1 MSSQDE
7 EQEGRIVAAV
17 LIAALVLV
25 VGLVVG
31 VAIQKVRSF
40 GAAKA
45 PAAVTATAGDAAGGA
60 ATGAAASGAAAVA
73 TASAEGAA
81 PAADAAAGKDDAS
94 VVVENGV
101 VKFYFASGKSDLAP
115 GAVDA
120 LADAIAAGKA
130 GKKLVIS
137 GFHDATG
144 DPAKNAELAKLRAF
158 AVRDALKGAGV
169 AESGIELKKPET
181 ATGSGNNAEARRV
194 EVMIAP

>member
-17 LIAALVLV
+17 LIAALVLA

-31 VAIQKVRSF
+31 VAIQKARSF
-40 GAAKA
+40 GAKKAA
-45 PAAVTATAGDAAGGA
+45 PAAAAVVAPAADAH
-60 ATGAAASGAAAVA
+60 AAAP
-73 TASAEGAA
+73 AA
-81 PAADAAAGKDDAS
+81 PAADAAAATPAAAAAGKDDAS

-115 GAVDA
+115 GAVEA
-120 LADAIAAGKA
+120 LGDAIAAGKA

-137 GFHDATG
+137 GFHDSTG

-181 ATGSGNNAEARRV
+181 ATGTGNNAEARRV
-194 EVMIAP
+194 EVVIAP

>member
-17 LIAALVLV
+17 LIAALVLA

-31 VAIQKVRSF
+31 VAIQKARSF
-40 GAAKA
+40 GAKKAA
-45 PAAVTATAGDAAGGA
+45 PAAAAVVAPAADAH
-60 ATGAAASGAAAVA
+60 AAAPA
-73 TASAEGAA
+73 AA
-81 PAADAAAGKDDAS
+81 PAADAAAATPAAAAAGKDDAS

-115 GAVDA
+115 GAVEA

-137 GFHDATG
+137 GFHDSTG

-181 ATGSGNNAEARRV
+181 ATGTGNNAEARRV